1 MRVVRTR
8 YLADGRGFNHGQE
21 ATLIEVERPE
31 DYDTLLGNIL
41 SSGYYDAA
49 YFESHSG
56 QRDAR
61 KIPHLWLVARMVW
74 LLGGRSA
81 LDVGCGRGDMLWFL
95 QRRGVDVTGVDFSA
109 DAEARTWPELKG
121 RLVLGDLRTTCE
133 SLAARGRAFD
143 TVCGLDIWEHLHPR
157 ELEGALRAAMAVTRE
172 DGLFFFVVPAF
183 GQDRVFGEPFPLEF
197 EENRQDFEKRE
208 PFRYLLAEKT
218 EPLIPASGHLV
229 WAHTEWWE
237 ARFKGLGLERVPA
250 LEQGLH
256 AVYDAWLPNS
266 VRAFYVLRRAG
277 QARARVEA
285 ASRAVERESR
295 WALYADLL
303 ADIARGTLP
312 PRAEGLEL
320 LNRVVGSSVP
330 KPVKHAVKRLL
341 LRR

>member
-8 YLADGRGFNHGQE
+8 YLADGRGFNQGQE
-21 ATLIEVERPE
+21 ATLIEVERLK

-41 SSGYYDAA
+41 STGYYDAA

-61 KIPHLWLVARMVW
+61 KIPHLWLVARMVR

-133 SLAARGRAFD
+133 ALAARGRAFD

-157 ELEGALRAAMAVTRE
+157 ELEGALRAAMAVARQ
-172 DGLFFFVVPAF
+172 DGLLFFVVPAF
-183 GQDRVFGEPFPLEF
+183 GRDRVFGEPFPLEF
-197 EENRQDFEKRE
+197 EENRQDFDKRE

-237 ARFKGLGLERVPA
+237 ARFKELGLERVPA
-250 LEQGLH
+250 LEQALH
-256 AVYDAWLPNS
+256 AVHDAWLPNS

-285 ASRAVERESR
+285 ASRAVEGDSR
-295 WALYADLL
+295 RALYVDLL
-303 ADIARGTLP
+303 ADMARGTLP
-312 PRAEGLEL
+312 LRGEGLEL
-320 LNRVVGSSVP
+320 LNSVVGSSVP
-330 KPVKHAVKRLL
+330 RPVKHAVKRLL